1 MKLGAVGVVHV
12 VELLRLYTATVQL
25 SNDQLL
31 RKQTVYQSKSV
42 IKCRKNWKI
51 FSLILFCRYNSL
63 AIHNFLFY
71 ICEIIWNFEYCEI
84 TFIRGVPIFVGGWST
99 KLRIQRTMK
108 LGKQFDIDI

>member
-42 IKCRKNWKI
+42 IKCRKNWKWA
-51 FSLILFCRYNSL
+51 SY
-63 AIHNFLFY
+63 
-71 ICEIIWNFEYCEI
+71 
-84 TFIRGVPIFVGGWST
+84 T
-99 KLRIQRTMK
+99 K
-108 LGKQFDIDI
+108 